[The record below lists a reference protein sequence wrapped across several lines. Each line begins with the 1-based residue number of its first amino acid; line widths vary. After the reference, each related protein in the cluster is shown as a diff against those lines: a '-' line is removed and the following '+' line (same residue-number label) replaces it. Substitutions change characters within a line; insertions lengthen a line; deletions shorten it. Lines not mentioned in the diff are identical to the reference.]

1 MKMGMKTVDVPKP
14 VARDEMTTAKAATVE
29 PTMPSPM
36 ESTTP
41 RTCVGIGCASHK

>member
-1 MKMGMKTVDVPKP
+1 MKMRMKAVDVPKT
-14 VARDEMTTAKAATVE
+14 VARDEMMVTKTSTAE

-41 RTCVGIGCASHK
+41 RTCISVGCAAHK